1 MKGHGTH
8 CSAIG
13 LTLDALTNDSDS
25 LFAHLTASTARAHI
39 AAEDS
44 RGPTASSA
52 SAACTYPAKGPIATT
67 VEEMSRKP
75 LMHCPATT
83 IQQAEQQSTK
93 EPGALPPHT
102 TLHYTTLHYTL
113 LHAAV
118 ATAPC
123 PRKPRAIHAAAAAAA
138 TRPKSQ
144 GLTSACRL
152 SRDAHT
158 LSRTRPS
165 RPSVT
170 RAAPAGPSTRGNWT
184 GASGFGRVGPEP
196 EAPLLVCSGRRQLRS
211 RTRSASVRNSTLLTS
226 AGNGTQHTHSKP
238 KGVCRRG

>member
-102 TLHYTTLHYTL
+102 TLHYTTLHYTT
-113 LHAAV
+113 LHF
-118 ATAPC
+118 T
-123 PRKPRAIHAAAAAAA
+123 PRCSSNGALSKEA
-138 TRPKSQ
+138 Q
-144 GLTSACRL
+144 GHSCSSSSSSHQAKI
-152 SRDAHT
+152 
-158 LSRTRPS
+158 
-165 RPSVT
+165 
-170 RAAPAGPSTRGNWT
+170 T
-184 GASGFGRVGPEP
+184 GAHQRVQAEQGRTHTESHATQSAQCHPRSPCGPQY
-196 EAPLLVCSGRRQLRS
+196 SRQL
-211 RTRSASVRNSTLLTS
+211 
-226 AGNGTQHTHSKP
+226 NGGLWFWP
-238 KGVCRRG
+238 RGA